1 MFTYPFCGSGFD
13 QLCSGLGTDF
23 NMFQWDLVDGWS
35 WGWLLCFEK
44 QNGLNRG
51 GMVDH
56 HWPSQHIQTN
66 QSTCIPLSWTGGAP
80 AAIALAQLVEAYL
93 SAEKTAQKIP
103 QMWPVLSY
111 NKIHQSV
118 QQALYAQQHLCL
130 VCTTPLAT
138 AATLLYCQLAGCAI
152 FNLQELQ
159 VKINLCKSMT
169 LEAARAELGSIL
181 KSSMTQGLRLVVLL
195 GSAPPNL
202 RRLCDASQVPMDV
215 FDFEK
220 ISEVAQSL
228 GTTCKRGFQLL
239 LLTEMSKGKA
249 EKSLP
254 QLVPAIDEMAVM
266 APWQRRPW
274 QVPKNATSMGMMI
287 QNDAK
292 WSKMIDMIQ
301 GYSGWN
307 H

>member
-1 MFTYPFCGSGFD
+1 M
-13 QLCSGLGTDF
+13 
-23 NMFQWDLVDGWS
+23 
-35 WGWLLCFEK
+35 
-44 QNGLNRG
+44 
-51 GMVDH
+51 
-56 HWPSQHIQTN
+56 
-66 QSTCIPLSWTGGAP
+66 
-80 AAIALAQLVEAYL
+80 EAYL

-202 RRLCDASQVPMDV
+202 RRLCDASQVHMDV

-266 APWQRRPW
+266 APWQDNMASPQKRD
-274 QVPKNATSMGMMI
+274 VYGDDDPK
-287 QNDAK
+287 
-292 WSKMIDMIQ
+292 
-301 GYSGWN
+301 
-307 H
+307 

>member
-1 MFTYPFCGSGFD
+1 M
-13 QLCSGLGTDF
+13 
-23 NMFQWDLVDGWS
+23 
-35 WGWLLCFEK
+35 
-44 QNGLNRG
+44 
-51 GMVDH
+51 
-56 HWPSQHIQTN
+56 
-66 QSTCIPLSWTGGAP
+66 
-80 AAIALAQLVEAYL
+80 
-93 SAEKTAQKIP
+93 
-103 QMWPVLSY
+103 
-111 NKIHQSV
+111 
-118 QQALYAQQHLCL
+118 
-130 VCTTPLAT
+130 
-138 AATLLYCQLAGCAI
+138 
-152 FNLQELQ
+152 
-159 VKINLCKSMT
+159 KINLCKSMT

-266 APWQRRPW
+266 APWQDNMASPEERRLW
-274 QVPKNATSMGMMI
+274 G
-287 QNDAK
+287 
-292 WSKMIDMIQ
+292 
-301 GYSGWN
+301 
-307 H
+307 